1 MRSRLSRR
9 SAWVWFALLALVMAH
24 ARPVAAQERKPP
36 PGFEPIRQP
45 TLYER
50 LAPSVVTVIVLGRDG
65 KQLRT
70 GSGVVTNAAGD
81 VVTNFHVVAGG
92 TFFEIRGNW
101 SANQG
106 DTLPARPFGCA
117 KEQDLAVL
125 RFAAPPAVAA
135 ARTTKELPSIG
146 TKVFALGAPFGLDAS
161 LSEGIVSQIRRE
173 PGRILIQTTAAI
185 SPGSSGGG
193 LFLANGA
200 LVGITSMRVKGGEGV
215 NFAVSI
221 GALSDS
227 VASCTSFVGDTSVV
241 LPRHVDFKIEAS
253 FFDGKRF
260 TGMDEFE
267 RAAYAA
273 GLFDGMQLSP
283 TMGAVPGNVA
293 KFDDCVGLRS
303 AEQVAEILLRYLKQH
318 PERMGHPMNATAYS
332 ALREMCPQ

>member
-1 MRSRLSRR
+1 
-9 SAWVWFALLALVMAH
+9 
-24 ARPVAAQERKPP
+24 
-36 PGFEPIRQP
+36 
-45 TLYER
+45 
-50 LAPSVVTVIVLGRDG
+50 
-65 KQLRT
+65 
-70 GSGVVTNAAGD
+70 VTNAAGD

-101 SANQG
+101 SASQG

-125 RFAAPPAVAA
+125 RFAAPPVVAVA
-135 ARTTKELPSIG
+135 RTSKELPPIG

-173 PGRILIQTTAAI
+173 PSRTLIQTTAAI

-193 LFLANGA
+193 LFLANGV

-221 GALSDS
+221 SAVSGSM
-227 VASCTSFVGDTSVV
+227 VACTSFGDDTAAV

-273 GLFDGMQLSP
+273 GLFDGIQLSP
-283 TMGAVPGNVA
+283 TMGAIPGTVA
-293 KFDDCVGLRS
+293 KFDDCVGLKS
-303 AEQVAEILLRYLKQH
+303 AEQVAEIILRYLKQH
-318 PERMGHPMNATAYS
+318 PERLGQPLNATAYS
-332 ALREMCPQ
+332 ALREMCSQ